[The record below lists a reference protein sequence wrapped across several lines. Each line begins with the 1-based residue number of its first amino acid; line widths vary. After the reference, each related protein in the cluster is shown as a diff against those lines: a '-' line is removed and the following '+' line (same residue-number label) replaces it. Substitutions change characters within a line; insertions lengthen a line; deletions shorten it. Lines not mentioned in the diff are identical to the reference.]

1 MHDAG
6 HPVKVKFAFRVRTW
20 IGSTQNKKLRQRA
33 KKTDDKNLK
42 DQSTKSKL
50 GQNARRGKR
59 MHSGKL
65 ETPMFGNPD
74 YSNNLETI
82 SRLDTLAE
90 VKQEKKQEVKT
101 TKTQI
106 IGDV

>member
-65 ETPMFGNPD
+65 ETPMFVVEPVWDLTEYRGLQVAMAWRP
-74 YSNNLETI
+74 
-82 SRLDTLAE
+82 
-90 VKQEKKQEVKT
+90 
-101 TKTQI
+101 
-106 IGDV
+106 

>member
-42 DQSTKSKL
+42 DQSTKEQAGAKRKKREK
-50 GQNARRGKR
+50 NAFGKAR
-59 MHSGKL
+59 NTNVWK
-65 ETPMFGNPD
+65 P
-74 YSNNLETI
+74 
-82 SRLDTLAE
+82 
-90 VKQEKKQEVKT
+90 
-101 TKTQI
+101 
-106 IGDV
+106 

>member
-6 HPVKVKFAFRVRTW
+6 HPVKVKFAFTVRTW
-20 IGSTQNKKLRQRA
+20 LGSTQNKKLRQRA

-59 MHSGKL
+59 MHLGKL
-65 ETPMFGNPD
+65 ETPVFGNPD
-74 YSNNLETI
+74 
-82 SRLDTLAE
+82 
-90 VKQEKKQEVKT
+90 
-101 TKTQI
+101 
-106 IGDV
+106 

>member
-42 DQSTKSKL
+42 DQSTKEQAGAKRNEEGKECIRESSKHQCL
-50 GQNARRGKR
+50 G
-59 MHSGKL
+59 
-65 ETPMFGNPD
+65 
-74 YSNNLETI
+74 
-82 SRLDTLAE
+82 TLTT
-90 VKQEKKQEVKT
+90 VTTWKQ
-101 TKTQI
+101 
-106 IGDV
+106 

>member
-6 HPVKVKFAFRVRTW
+6 HPVKVKFAFTVRTW

-50 GQNARRGKR
+50 GQNARRGKI
-59 MHSGKL
+59 MHLGKL
-65 ETPMFGNPD
+65 ETPVFGNPD

-90 VKQEKKQEVKT
+90 VKQEKNRKLKQPRHK
-101 TKTQI
+101 
-106 IGDV
+106 

>member
-42 DQSTKSKL
+42 DQSTKEQAGAKCKKREK
-50 GQNARRGKR
+50 NA
-59 MHSGKL
+59 
-65 ETPMFGNPD
+65 F
-74 YSNNLETI
+74 
-82 SRLDTLAE
+82 
-90 VKQEKKQEVKT
+90 EKARNTSVWKP
-101 TKTQI
+101 
-106 IGDV
+106 

>member
-6 HPVKVKFAFRVRTW
+6 HPVKVKFAFTVRTW
-20 IGSTQNKKLRQRA
+20 LGSTQNKKLRQRA

-50 GQNARRGKR
+50 GKNARRGKR
-59 MHSGKL
+59 MHLGKL
-65 ETPMFGNPD
+65 ETPVFGNPD

-90 VKQEKKQEVKT
+90 VKQEKNRKLKQPRHK
-101 TKTQI
+101 
-106 IGDV
+106 

>member
-6 HPVKVKFAFRVRTW
+6 HPVKVKFAFTVRTW
-20 IGSTQNKKLRQRA
+20 LGSTQNKKLRQRA

-50 GQNARRGKR
+50 GQNTRRGKR
-59 MHSGKL
+59 MHLGKL
-65 ETPMFGNPD
+65 ETPVFGNPD

-90 VKQEKKQEVKT
+90 VKQEKNRKLKQPRHK
-101 TKTQI
+101 
-106 IGDV
+106 

>member
-1 MHDAG
+1 
-6 HPVKVKFAFRVRTW
+6 
-20 IGSTQNKKLRQRA
+20 
-33 KKTDDKNLK
+33 
-42 DQSTKSKL
+42 
-50 GQNARRGKR
+50 
-59 MHSGKL
+59 
-65 ETPMFGNPD
+65 MFGNPD

>member
-6 HPVKVKFAFRVRTW
+6 HPVKVKFAFTVRTW
-20 IGSTQNKKLRQRA
+20 LGSTQNKKLRQRA

-42 DQSTKSKL
+42 DQSAKSKL

-59 MHSGKL
+59 MHLGKL
-65 ETPMFGNPD
+65 ETPVFGNPD

-90 VKQEKKQEVKT
+90 VKQEKNRKLKQPRHK
-101 TKTQI
+101 
-106 IGDV
+106 

>member
-6 HPVKVKFAFRVRTW
+6 HPVKVKFAFTVRTW
-20 IGSTQNKKLRQRA
+20 LGSTQNKKLRQRA

-59 MHSGKL
+59 MHLGKL
-65 ETPMFGNPD
+65 ETPVFGNPD

-82 SRLDTLAE
+82 SRLDTLAD
-90 VKQEKKQEVKT
+90 VKQEKNRKLKQPRHK
-101 TKTQI
+101 
-106 IGDV
+106 

>member
-6 HPVKVKFAFRVRTW
+6 HPVNVKFAFTVRTW
-20 IGSTQNKKLRQRA
+20 LGSTQNKKLRQRA

-59 MHSGKL
+59 MHLGKL
-65 ETPMFGNPD
+65 ETPVFGNPD

-90 VKQEKKQEVKT
+90 VKQEKNRKLKQPRHK
-101 TKTQI
+101 
-106 IGDV
+106 